1 MTGRHGPVRRIAF
14 GLVLAG
20 VAVAGCVPSA
30 PTPTFAPRTPR
41 PDPSAAASPAARA
54 AGTLVAAVPAG
65 PVDLLPPVGD
75 PVSAI
80 LADALYDTL
89 YRLGPDLAPEPLLAA
104 DLPALSE
111 DGRTWTIPLAGT
123 GLAFADATPLVAA
136 DVAFS
141 LGLAVSPACPYGR
154 TICDAAA
161 RITSV
166 TETSATEIVL
176 TLAEPWQPL
185 LGTVL
190 GQVPIVSELAV
201 RQGVDA
207 ILAASEGSDPAG
219 PEEQLDRIA
228 DALTATA
235 CAGSPAPFG
244 CRLEDHAG
252 RLERTLTEAGVTLP
266 SREAYRDRAGAIAG
280 DRYAADLLDRVA
292 ALGRLLGGDAEDR
305 YAAGLPLL
313 DPLARPLGSGP
324 FRIAGVIPGARIDLV
339 ANERHVEGTPP
350 IARIELRTVADP
362 EEAAVLLATGV
373 VDWIPVVGAGERAAL
388 AASPGVRIAERPEP
402 LQRAILFNVRPGRPY
417 ADPRVR
423 EAFERCLDIAAIATK
438 ATEGRAAVVHAW
450 GAPGS
455 WGFPAAPPPPADPAA
470 AAALL
475 DAAGWVP
482 GPDGIRVQDGV
493 RLASAIAIRSGRGD
507 LVTFAREAAA
517 ALRACGIELRIDE
530 LDLTGTALL
539 EALQWPNAF
548 DTLLVTR
555 EGGVDPDEDLVAFAS
570 TGVTSAEQPVG
581 PNAGGYADAE
591 LDTRIDLARRTP
603 GQAARAALYAEAAAI
618 LDAARPVLPLWYET
632 ATAAIAERVRDGDG
646 PVDPALP
653 RYHGRIGR
661 WTLAPA
667 P

>member
-1 MTGRHGPVRRIAF
+1 MTGRPGPVRRVLL
-14 GLVLAG
+14 GLALAG

-30 PTPTFAPRTPR
+30 PAPTLAPRTPR
-41 PDPSAAASPAARA
+41 PEPSAAASPPARD
-54 AGTLVAAVPAG
+54 AGTLVAAIPAG
-65 PVDLLPPVGD
+65 PVDLLPPTAD

-89 YRLGPDLAPEPLLAA
+89 YRLGPDLTPVPLLAA
-104 DLPALSE
+104 GLPTVSA
-111 DGRTWTIPLAGT
+111 DGLTWTIPLAGP
-123 GLAFADATPLVAA
+123 GLAFADGTPIVAA
-136 DVAFS
+136 DIAFS
-141 LGLAVSPACPYGR
+141 IGLAASPACPYGR
-154 TICDAAA
+154 PICDAAA
-161 RITSV
+161 RITAV
-166 TETSATEIVL
+166 AETSGSEVTL

-185 LGTVL
+185 LATVL

-207 ILAASEGSDPAG
+207 ILAASAGSDPAG
-219 PEEQLDRIA
+219 PEEQLDRVA
-228 DALTATA
+228 DALTATE

-252 RLERTLTEAGVTLP
+252 RLERTLTEAGVALP
-266 SREAYRDRAGAIAG
+266 SRDAYRDRTGEVAG

-292 ALGRLLGGDAEDR
+292 ALGRLLGGDPADQ

-313 DPLARPLGSGP
+313 DVAARPIGSGP
-324 FRIAGVIPGARIDLV
+324 FRIAEVIPGGRIVLV
-339 ANERHVEGTPP
+339 ANERHVEGAPA
-350 IARIELRTVADP
+350 IGRIELRTVADP

-388 AASPGVRIAERPEP
+388 AASPGVRVAERPEP
-402 LQRAILFNVRPGRPY
+402 LQRAILFNVRAGRPY

-423 EAFERCLDIAAIATK
+423 EAFARCLDIGAIAAK
-438 ATEGRAAVVHAW
+438 ATEGRAAILHAW
-450 GAPGS
+450 GAPRS
-455 WGFPAAPPPPADPAA
+455 WGFPATPPPPADPAA

-482 GPDGIRVQDGV
+482 GPDGIRAQAGV

-530 LDLTGTALL
+530 LDLTGSALI
-539 EALQWPNAF
+539 EALGWPNEF

-555 EGGVDPDEDLVAFAS
+555 EGGVDPDEDLAAFAS
-570 TGVTSAEQPVG
+570 AGVTSAEQPVG
-581 PNAGGYADAE
+581 PNAGGFADPE
-591 LDTRIDLARRTP
+591 LDTRIELARRTP

-618 LDAARPVLPLWYET
+618 LDAARPALPLWYET
-632 ATAAIAERVRDGDG
+632 ATAAIAERVRDGEA
-646 PVDPALP
+646 PVDPSLP

-661 WTLAPA
+661 WTFAPA